1 MSDYWKLKI
10 QDYTLH
16 EIQNLFG
23 LKDPHTLE
31 DIVNADLKLTE
42 RINTDRSIDSDK
54 KKQILTFLSEAK
66 EELIDEQKKAM
77 AHMTKT
83 HIHPGDGHMVQSER
97 QHLNKGNVAQ
107 GHYIPGASNGAGAM
121 SLGGIPLPVYK
132 KVLAINSKFR
142 EDYYGT
148 LSTDF
153 LLNLPTKVSK
163 IVSLELTGL
172 EFPNTYFQI
181 SKSLGNNFFWLGWQ
195 EDTVGPDSLLL
206 LWYYISIPDGTYKRE
221 DMQTIINTM
230 IQKATGKDG
239 TECPQ
244 CIIDT
249 ASLRTVFAL
258 PTTTTN
264 AAALLQLAFNRTR
277 GKHTITDPSG
287 GQSDPPPLSTLTPVD
302 IALNLGWILGFRMA
316 EYKASTAYVSEGVY
330 DAWGTK
336 YLYVIIDDF
345 NKNFSNLIEPV
356 YTSSLGRD
364 NIIARVSL
372 APLLST
378 ISNGTSLADQFNP
391 GDYIRNYFGPVDIEK
406 IRITITDEF
415 GRVINLN
422 NMDLSLALTCTCLY

>member
-121 SLGGIPLPVYK
+121 SLGGVPLPVYR

-142 EDYYGT
+142 DDYYGT

-181 SKSLGNNFFWLGWQ
+181 SKSLGNNYFWLGWQ
-195 EDTVGPDSLLL
+195 RGTVDSLILF
-206 LWYYISIPDGTYKRE
+206 WYYISIPDGTYKRAE
-221 DMQTIINTM
+221 MQTIINTM

-239 TECPQ
+239 AECPQ
-244 CIIDT
+244 CTIDA
-249 ASLRTVFAL
+249 ASFRTIFAL
-258 PTTTTN
+258 PITTTN
-264 AAALLQLAFNRTR
+264 SAALLQLAFNRTR
-277 GKHTITDPSG
+277 GGKTITDPS
-287 GQSDPPPLSTLTPVD
+287 QNKFDQPPLDALMNGV
-302 IALNLGWILGFRMA
+302 IAQNFGWILGFRMA
-316 EYKASTAYVSEGVY
+316 EYKAGTAYVSEGVY

-378 ISNGTSLADQFNP
+378 ISNGTSLADQYNP

-406 IRITITDEF
+406 MRLTFTDEF

-422 NMDLSLALTCTCLY
+422 NMDLSLAITCTCLY

>member
-42 RINTDRSIDSDK
+42 RINTDGSIDSDK

-66 EELIDEQKKAM
+66 EKLIDEQKKAM

-97 QHLNKGNVAQ
+97 QQLNKGNVVQ
-107 GHYIPGASNGAGAM
+107 GHY
-121 SLGGIPLPVYK
+121 
-132 KVLAINSKFR
+132 KFR
-142 EDYYGT
+142 DDYYGT

-153 LLNLPTKVSK
+153 LLNLPTKISK

-181 SKSLGNNFFWLGWQ
+181 SKSLGNNYFWLGWQ
-195 EDTVGPDSLLL
+195 KDSESLLSLEL
-206 LWYYISIPDGTYKRE
+206 LWYYISIPDGTYKRNE
-221 DMQTIINTM
+221 MQSIINTM
-230 IQKATGKDG
+230 IQKATGKGGD
-239 TECPQ
+239 ECPQ
-244 CIIDT
+244 CTIDA
-249 ASLRTVFAL
+249 ASFRTVFAL
-258 PTTTTN
+258 PTTTLN
-264 AAALLQLAFNRTR
+264 SAALLQLAFNRTR
-277 GKHTITDPSG
+277 GVHTITDPSG
-287 GQSDPPPLSTLTPVD
+287 GQPAPPPLATNYTV
-302 IALNLGWILGFRMA
+302 IAQNFGWILGFRMA

-336 YLYVIIDDF
+336 YLYVIVNDF

-356 YTSSLGRD
+356 YNSSLGRD
-364 NIIARVSL
+364 NILARVSL

-391 GDYIRNYFGPVDIEK
+391 GDYIRNYFGPIDIEK
-406 IRITITDEF
+406 IRITFTDEF
-415 GRVINLN
+415 GGVINLN
-422 NMDLSLALTCTCLY
+422 NMDLSLAITCTCLY